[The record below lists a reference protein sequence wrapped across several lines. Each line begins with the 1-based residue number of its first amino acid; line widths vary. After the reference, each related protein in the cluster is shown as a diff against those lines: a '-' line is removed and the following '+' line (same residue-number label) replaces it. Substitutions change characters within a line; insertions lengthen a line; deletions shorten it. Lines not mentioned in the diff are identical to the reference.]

1 MPVETWTLLG
11 WAVGGLV
18 IGSFLNVLIHRWPRM
33 LAAELGEPLSGTA
46 LSPVAPDAAPFNLSH
61 PRSHCP
67 HCGTTLRW
75 PQLVPVLSFL
85 WQRGRCG
92 HCHHP
97 IAWRYP
103 VVELLAMTWWI
114 WCGLH
119 VPALPGHATLGLTAL
134 ILPGSAGWGPP
145 LAWALWGSAL
155 LALAWIDWDSTWLP
169 DGLTQPLVWG
179 GLLAAQLGWTPVSL
193 SQALTGAMLGYLS
206 LWSVAT
212 VFRWVTGQEGMGG
225 GDFKLLAALGA
236 WLGPWL
242 LIPLVLLASLGG
254 LVAGLALRLRGQLRD
269 GRYVPFGPFLVAAA
283 VALRLGLDRVALG
296 VWGMA

>member
-1 MPVETWTLLG
+1 MDTGFVLA
-11 WAVGGLV
+11 WALGGLL
-18 IGSFLNVLIHRWPRM
+18 IGSHLNVLIHRWPRM
-33 LAAELGEPLSGTA
+33 LAAEMGEPVA
-46 LSPVAPDAAPFNLSH
+46 LITPQAHPVPQPFNLAT

-67 HCGTTLRW
+67 HCGTPLTLA
-75 PQLVPVLSFL
+75 QLVPVLSFL

-103 VVELLAMTWWI
+103 VVELLSMAWWI
-114 WCGLH
+114 WCGTQ
-119 VPALPGHATLGLTAL
+119 VSALAGQAALGMTSV
-134 ILPGSAGWGPP
+134 ILPGSALWGPS

-169 DGLTQPLVWG
+169 DGLTQPLVWA
-179 GLLAAQLGWTPVSL
+179 GLIAAALGWSGLSL
-193 SQALTGAMLGYLS
+193 NQALAGAVLGYLS
-206 LWSVAT
+206 LWSVAWA
-212 VFRWVTGQEGMGG
+212 FRGFTGQEGMGG

-242 LIPLVLLASLGG
+242 LIPLVLLAAVGG
-254 LVAGLALRLRGQLRD
+254 LMAGLVMRANGQLRE

-283 VALRLGLDRVALG
+283 VALRLGLDRVVLS